1 MTPDAAGA
9 QAPGT
14 LGRRFAARLIDA
26 GAVALVG
33 VPLGLLLDFGPG
45 WLLLQAGLVYGYFVV
60 LDVSW
65 GTTLGKQLVGL
76 RVTGPQGGRPTVQ
89 QAAVREAFT
98 IVGSVPYVGPLLALV
113 AWIVIAVTI
122 NASPTRQGKHDD
134 LAGGT
139 RVVVAP

>member
-1 MTPDAAGA
+1 M
-9 QAPGT
+9 
-14 LGRRFAARLIDA
+14 IDA

-65 GTTLGKQLVGL
+65 GTTVGKRLVGL
-76 RVTGPQGGRPTVQ
+76 RVTGPAGGPPSVR
-89 QAAVREAFT
+89 QAAIREAFT
-98 IVGSVPYVGPLLALV
+98 ILGSVPYVGPLLALV

-139 RVVVAP
+139 KVVATP